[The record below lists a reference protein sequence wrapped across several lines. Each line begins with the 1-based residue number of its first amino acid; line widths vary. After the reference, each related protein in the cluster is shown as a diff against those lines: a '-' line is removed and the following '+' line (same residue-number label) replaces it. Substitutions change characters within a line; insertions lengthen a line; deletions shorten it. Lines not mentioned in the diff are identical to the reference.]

1 MARPRKNSLPD
12 EQAQAD
18 SAAPGQQP
26 STGDNHAAV
35 DQLQPAGEDQVAAG
49 KVMVYPLRTYQD
61 QGELKRHG
69 GKGYFVTPGHAQ
81 ALIARRL
88 ATDTEPKKD

>member
-1 MARPRKNSLPD
+1 MARPRKNPLPA

-18 SAAPGQQP
+18 AAAPGRQP
-26 STGDNHAAV
+26 ATGDNHAAV
-35 DQLQPAGEDQVAAG
+35 DQPQPAGEDQVAAG

-61 QGELKRHG
+61 QGELKRRG

-81 ALIARRL
+81 ALLARRL